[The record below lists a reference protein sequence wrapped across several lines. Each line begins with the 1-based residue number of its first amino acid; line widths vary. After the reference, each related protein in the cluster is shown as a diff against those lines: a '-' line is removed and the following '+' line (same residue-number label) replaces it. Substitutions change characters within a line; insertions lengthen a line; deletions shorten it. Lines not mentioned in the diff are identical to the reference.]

1 MLVYWLLPM
10 IVFLGIVTS
19 YEDIKFGKIRNKWV
33 AIGLGYG
40 ILVNLILFFLNKVS
54 ADYMIKFSANAM
66 AALAVG
72 FAIWLLNLWTAG
84 DAKLFFAFS
93 TLIPI
98 YNPHS
103 YTFFI
108 TYLSN
113 TFIPISAVFLLYV
126 LFRASK
132 KKKLFYLKKTFN
144 LKTIFGLIPFIF
156 GFSWVIGLSFGI
168 VGLRGNLALSFGVI
182 FLIYYIFDTI
192 LKIKILYIGLLLS
205 LARLIFDKSVY
216 SLQFAGQFLL
226 LIFLF
231 LLVRIFLFSIGSGY
245 LSKEI
250 KLNDLKQGMIPAETL
265 LKINGRYIKRMKG
278 FSMIGSARDD
288 KPGKPLFK
296 NSAIGLNGKDIAKLK
311 SLQKKMHFKTLRIQA
326 TMPFAP
332 FLFLGALLTIAFQGI
347 IFMFLSLR

>member
-1 MLVYWLLPM
+1 M
-10 IVFLGIVTS
+10 
-19 YEDIKFGKIRNKWV
+19 
-33 AIGLGYG
+33 
-40 ILVNLILFFLNKVS
+40 
-54 ADYMIKFSANAM
+54 
-66 AALAVG
+66 
-72 FAIWLLNLWTAG
+72 
-84 DAKLFFAFS
+84 
-93 TLIPI
+93 
-98 YNPHS
+98 
-103 YTFFI
+103 
-108 TYLSN
+108 
-113 TFIPISAVFLLYV
+113 
-126 LFRASK
+126 
-132 KKKLFYLKKTFN
+132 
-144 LKTIFGLIPFIF
+144 
-156 GFSWVIGLSFGI
+156 
-168 VGLRGNLALSFGVI
+168 GLRGNLALSFGGI
-182 FLIYYIFDTI
+182 FLLYYLFDKM

-205 LARLIFDKSVY
+205 VARLILDKSVY

-231 LLVRIFLFSIGSGY
+231 LLVRVFLFSIGSRY